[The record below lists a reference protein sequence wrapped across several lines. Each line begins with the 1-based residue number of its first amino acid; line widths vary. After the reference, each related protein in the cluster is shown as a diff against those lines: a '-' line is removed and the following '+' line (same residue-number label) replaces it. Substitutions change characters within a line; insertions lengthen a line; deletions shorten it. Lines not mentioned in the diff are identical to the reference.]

1 MHYPSLVTVGGLRV
15 AEPARPGVLQVM
27 RDRLRARH
35 SAYRTEQSYLAWVRR
50 YLRFF
55 RGRHPRDLGEDD
67 INRFLTFLATDRH
80 VSAST
85 QNQALSALLFLYREV
100 LDQPL
105 PRIADVVRARRP
117 KRLPVVLSSAE
128 VLMVLAHLHGVPR
141 LVCALLYGTGMRLL
155 ECLRL
160 RVQDVNFDLGQ
171 IVIRQPKG
179 RRDRTTMLPDSL
191 VPDLERQLEASR
203 DLFRADR
210 KAGAGGVSLPYAL
223 ERKYPQAPTSWPWQ
237 CVFPATRPGTDP
249 RTGAIRRHHLD
260 PSTVQRAVKAAVR
273 ATGLTKRASCH
284 TFRHSFATELLLS
297 GADIRTIQELLGHKD
312 VSTTQVY
319 THVLGRV
326 GNRGLTSPV
335 DRLQR

>member
-1 MHYPSLVTVGGLRV
+1 MSYAALVPDPTLCV
-15 AEPARPGVLQVM
+15 AEPTRPRLVDVV
-27 RDRLRARH
+27 RDRLRTRH
-35 SAYRTEQSYLAWVRR
+35 SSYRTEQAYLAWIRR
-50 YLRFF
+50 FLRFHHW
-55 RGRHPRDLGEDD
+55 RHPRDMGEVE

-85 QNQALSALLFLYREV
+85 QNQALSALLFLYRDV
-100 LDQPL
+100 LDQRL
-105 PRIADVVRARRP
+105 PRIADIVRARRP

-128 VLMVLAHLHGVPR
+128 VQMVLAHLKGVPR

-160 RVQDVNFDLGQ
+160 RVQDVDFDLGQ

-179 RRDRTTMLPDSL
+179 RRDRTTMLPDSM
-191 VPDLERQLEASR
+191 VPALERQLEASR

-210 KAGAGGVSLPYAL
+210 EAGAGGVSLPHAL
-223 ERKYPQAPTSWPWQ
+223 ERKYPHAPTSWPWQ
-237 CVFPATRPGTDP
+237 YVFPATRPGTDP
-249 RTGAIRRHHLD
+249 RTGAVRRHHLD
-260 PSTVQRAVKAAVR
+260 PSTVQRAVKDAVR

-284 TFRHSFATELLLS
+284 TFRHSFATELLRS

-312 VSTTQVY
+312 VSTPQVY

-326 GNRGLTSPV
+326 GNRGLTSPI
-335 DRLQR
+335 DRLQP